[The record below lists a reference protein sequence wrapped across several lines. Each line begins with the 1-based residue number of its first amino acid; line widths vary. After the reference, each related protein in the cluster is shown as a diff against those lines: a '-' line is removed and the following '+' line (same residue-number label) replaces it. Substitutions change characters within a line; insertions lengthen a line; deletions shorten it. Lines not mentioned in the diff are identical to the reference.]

1 MAIQRRPSIEGRDV
15 VPANDDRNF
24 ADIDGLERVE
34 NVEVSPPSIYDICSD
49 CLAFLYS
56 WSPVK
61 VEPSDLSYGDEMYY
75 VLNVPFFSLMFIT
88 IILLVSLLPP
98 SFHYID
104 YDTYGLLRNNYGD
117 VHLTPT
123 YGPGRY
129 FQPLSFSY
137 VEFPATYQAVE
148 MSTAVFLDNGMEF
161 DLTVRFYYRI
171 PKDHVGVIYDTFSNS
186 YNSRIEGNAKNQ
198 IKVSR

>member
-1 MAIQRRPSIEGRDV
+1 MASYDQRVIPHSEEVIEDPEVHNAADTGESESFSFSIT
-15 VPANDDRNF
+15 
-24 ADIDGLERVE
+24 
-34 NVEVSPPSIYDICSD
+34 D
-49 CLAFLYS
+49 CLTWPFAPPQAHTFELLAK
-56 WSPVK
+56 WSPIK
-61 VEPSDLSYGDEMYY
+61 TSEYHSDSYEVNMS
-75 VLNVPFFSLMFIT
+75 FFSLLFVSL
-88 IILLVSLLPP
+88 ILLVSLLPP

-148 MSTAVFLDNGMEF
+148 MST
-161 DLTVRFYYRI
+161 VR
-171 PKDHVGVIYDTFSNS
+171 
-186 YNSRIEGNAKNQ
+186 
-198 IKVSR
+198 

>member
-1 MAIQRRPSIEGRDV
+1 MASYDQHVIPHSEEVIEDPEVHNAADTGESESFSFSIT
-15 VPANDDRNF
+15 
-24 ADIDGLERVE
+24 
-34 NVEVSPPSIYDICSD
+34 D
-49 CLAFLYS
+49 CLTWCPAPSPSGWSTWPFELLAK
-56 WSPVK
+56 WSPIK
-61 VEPSDLSYGDEMYY
+61 TSEYHSDSYEVNMS
-75 VLNVPFFSLMFIT
+75 FFSLLFVSL
-88 IILLVSLLPP
+88 ILLVSLLPP

-148 MSTAVFLDNGMEF
+148 MST
-161 DLTVRFYYRI
+161 VR
-171 PKDHVGVIYDTFSNS
+171 
-186 YNSRIEGNAKNQ
+186 
-198 IKVSR
+198 